1 MTYQQYFLYRILK
14 IIVQKD
20 TTYET
25 FFVLLTLKSEVIF
38 RLSTKKC

>member
-1 MTYQQYFLYRILK
+1 MTYQQTFFNRILK
-14 IIVQKD
+14 INIQKD

-25 FFVLLTLKSEVIF
+25 FFVLLALKSEVIF